1 MTSANQR
8 IEEFKTTYADLVA
21 AATAGLDAANV
32 TVKEGFHGHRFQEI
46 IPEETPGASIV
57 MQMSDAI
64 ITPESLKKTGY
75 LLVRTDNTTPDI
87 ADAKW
92 REITHDPI
100 GVLNHL
106 RTKLVMQGDTACE
119 AGNRDKAETIAQ
131 GVAALESIIEGW
143 ANNDYYRNLVASL
156 RDGPVPTP
164 FRGQDDI
171 REGQTVVADIRNNR
185 AKDGFAEMVANARK
199 QHTVAGKS

>member
-1 MTSANQR
+1 MTTANQR
-8 IEEFKTTYADLVA
+8 IEEFKTTYGDLVA
-21 AATAGLDAANV
+21 TATAGLDAAGV

-46 IPEETPGASIV
+46 IPEETPGASIIR
-57 MQMSDAI
+57 QMADAI
-64 ITPESLKKTGY
+64 ITPESLKKTDY
-75 LLVRTDNTTPDI
+75 LLVRTDNTTPDV

-92 REITHDPI
+92 CEVTHDPI
-100 GVLNHL
+100 GILNHL
-106 RTKLVMQGDTACE
+106 RTKMVMQGDTACA

-171 REGQTVVADIRNNR
+171 SEEQGTVADIIKNR
-185 AKDGFAEMVANARK
+185 AKDGFAEMMVNARK
-199 QHTVAGKS
+199 QQAVAGKS